1 MAKKKKKNVA
11 RSPKKGFGLN
21 VQNIKAGIAK
31 AQKLLASGDSKNA
44 LTQLQE
50 LDKLYPDRPE
60 VLKYLAYTYHGLGYS
75 ALYQLNL
82 EKWVKAATE
91 DSNALLGLAVAYLE
105 NDRPSLALETFTLA
119 RDKFAKI
126 KEDKEIEET
135 IAELE
140 QAIVEISKQL
150 GMDAGD
156 RTKQIMLLHEK
167 AMSALAL
174 NNFAETRQ
182 HAEQLLEIEPNFAG
196 ALNNLSFAYWFDN
209 QPAEAIA
216 LTEQCLE
223 ANPNS
228 YHALSN
234 YIAYRTWQGDR
245 EGLEEYAEK
254 LKESRDSW
262 QDDPDYWTKA
272 AEAFSWLEEDDSLFK
287 LYKVAEENDKL
298 EKLMGIFYHYLAAA
312 HLRQKR
318 ETEAR
323 SFWEKALEKSPGLDI
338 AEENLEDLKQP
349 AGKHHSP
356 WSFSGDRWLF
366 GAMQKGVIET
376 ISNAEEDTGK
386 LKEAASLCLEKYP
399 ELKILIP
406 QMIKRGDPRSRSLAV
421 LLAEYA
427 KTPELLA
434 VLKEFALSDIGPD
447 DIRHEAAALVSNEGL
462 MPAGQ
467 TTMWIQGQWQDIFLI
482 GIELH
487 NEMVDEHTPETSKLL
502 EQGIKNLKG
511 SNPEKAE
518 EFLKQALE
526 LNPEARDLKYNLAI
540 AYQLQDRDE
549 EAEEICQKLYDRDP
563 NYPFAR
569 IALAKYHLDRK
580 EIEKAEELVQPMI
593 QWKSMNHLAFHFLC
607 QLNIELGLVKKEIE
621 KARSWLNIWKQVS
634 DSPNIEYWEER
645 IEHPGGMVDELL
657 EEDDL

>member
-1 MAKKKKKNVA
+1 MAKKKKKYVA
-11 RSPKKGFGLN
+11 RSPKKGFGIN
-21 VQNIKAGIAK
+21 VQNIQAGIAK
-31 AQKLLASGDSKNA
+31 AQKFLASGELDNA
-44 LTQLQE
+44 LTKLRE

-60 VLKYLAYTYHGLGYS
+60 VLKYLAYTYNEFGYS

-82 EKWVKAATE
+82 EKWVKAAPD

-119 RDKFAKI
+119 RDKFANI
-126 KEDKEIEET
+126 KEDKEIKET

-140 QAIVEISKQL
+140 QAIAEISKEL
-150 GMDAGD
+150 GMEVGD
-156 RTKQIMLLHEK
+156 RTRQIVLLHEK

-209 QPAEAIA
+209 QPEEAIA
-216 LTEQCLE
+216 LAERCLE

-234 YIAYRTWQGDR
+234 YIAYRTWQGHL
-245 EGLEEYAEK
+245 EGLEKYAEQ
-254 LKESRDSW
+254 LKETRDSW

-272 AEAFSWLEEDDSLFK
+272 AEAFSWLEDDESLFE
-287 LYKVAEENDKL
+287 LYKVAEENDKI

-323 SFWEKALEKSPGLDI
+323 SFWEKALEKSPGLGI
-338 AEENLEDLKQP
+338 ARENLEDLKQL

-366 GAMQKGVIET
+366 GTLQKGIIET
-376 ISNAEEDTGK
+376 ISNAEEDTEK
-386 LKEAASLCLEKYP
+386 LKEVASLCLEKYP

-447 DIRHEAAALVSNEGL
+447 EIRHEAAALVSNEGL

-467 TTMWIQGQWQDIFLI
+467 TKMWIQGQWQDILLI

-487 NEMVDEHTPETSKLL
+487 NEMVDKHTPETSKLL
-502 EQGIKNLKG
+502 SQGITNLKG
-511 SNPEKAE
+511 NNPEKAE
-518 EFLKQALE
+518 ELLKQALE
-526 LNPEARDLKYNLAI
+526 LNPEARDLNYNLAI

-549 EAEEICQKLYDRDP
+549 EAEELCQKLYDRDP
-563 NYPFAR
+563 NYPFSR

-580 EIEKAEELVQPMI
+580 EIEQAEELVQPMI

-607 QLNIELGLVKKEIE
+607 QLNIELGLAKKEME
-621 KARSWLNIWKQVS
+621 KARSWLGIWKQVS
-634 DSPNIEYWEER
+634 DSPNIEYWEDR
-645 IEHPGGMVDELL
+645 IEHPGGMVDEFL
-657 EEDDL
+657 EDDF